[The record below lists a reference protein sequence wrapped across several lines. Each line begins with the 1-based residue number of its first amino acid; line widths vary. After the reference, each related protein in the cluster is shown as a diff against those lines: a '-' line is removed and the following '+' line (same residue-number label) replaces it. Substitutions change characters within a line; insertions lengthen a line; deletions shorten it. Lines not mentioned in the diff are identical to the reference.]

1 MNRAFPGRVADL
13 RRVRAIVKRQLFVQK
28 RAPHRWFDMIVW
40 PIVDTV
46 LWGSIGI
53 FVDQQGGA
61 ARAGAPYMLS
71 GILLM
76 HVVYQSNISMATGF
90 MDETWSRN
98 IMNVMVSPVREIEY
112 ALALAWVSLIRL
124 SIGLTAVGVAAAGL
138 YAFNV
143 TSAGF
148 GLIPVVAVLM
158 LTGWSVAMIVIGLV
172 LRYGDGAEI
181 LAWGILFIV
190 IALSGAFYPPEAL
203 PGLLRPISYVL
214 PSTYAFDAARDLL
227 AGDPVPWARLGAA
240 AAGLVV
246 VIPLCVAYALRMLK
260 VFRLRGYVTRYS

>member
-1 MNRAFPGRVADL
+1 MNI

-28 RAPHRWFDMIVW
+28 RAPHRWFDMVVW

-46 LWGSIGI
+46 LWGSIGL

-61 ARAGAPYMLS
+61 TQSGTPYMLS

-76 HVVYQSNISMATGF
+76 HVVYQANISMATGF

-98 IMNVMVSPVREIEY
+98 IMNVMVSPIREIEY

-124 SIGLTAVGVAAAGL
+124 TIGLTSVGLAAAVL

-148 GLIPVVAVLM
+148 GLIPVIGILM
-158 LTGWSVAMIVIGLV
+158 LTGWCVAMIVIGLV

-203 PGLLRPISYVL
+203 PGVLQPISYVL
-214 PSTYAFDAARDLL
+214 PSTHAFDAARDLI
-227 AGDPVPWARLGAA
+227 AGQPVPWGRLAISAA
-240 AAGLVV
+240 ALLA

-260 VFRLRGYVTRYS
+260 VFRLKGFVTRYS

>member
-1 MNRAFPGRVADL
+1 MNVDFGRVNAL
-13 RRVRAIVKRQLFVQK
+13 IRRQLFVQK
-28 RAPHRWFDMIVW
+28 RAPHRWFDMAVW
-40 PIVDTV
+40 PVVDTV
-46 LWGSIGI
+46 LWGSIGL

-61 ARAGAPYMLS
+61 DRAGLPYMLS

-98 IMNVMVSPVREIEY
+98 ILNVMVSPVREIEY
-112 ALALAWVSLIRL
+112 ALALAAVSVLRL
-124 SIGLTAVGVAAAGL
+124 VIGLTSVALAAAGL

-148 GLIPVVAVLM
+148 GLLPVVGVLM
-158 LTGWSVAMIVIGLV
+158 LVGWSMAMVVIGLL

-190 IALSGAFYPPEAL
+190 IALSGAFYPAEAL
-203 PGLLRPISYVL
+203 PGVLQPVARVL
-214 PSTYAFDAARDLL
+214 PSTHAFDAARDLL
-227 AGDPVPWARLGAA
+227 AGEAVPWRRLGLSAL
-240 AAGLVV
+240 GLVV
-246 VIPLCVAYALRMLK
+246 VIPLSVGYALRMLK
-260 VFRLRGYVTRYS
+260 VFRLRGFVTRYS